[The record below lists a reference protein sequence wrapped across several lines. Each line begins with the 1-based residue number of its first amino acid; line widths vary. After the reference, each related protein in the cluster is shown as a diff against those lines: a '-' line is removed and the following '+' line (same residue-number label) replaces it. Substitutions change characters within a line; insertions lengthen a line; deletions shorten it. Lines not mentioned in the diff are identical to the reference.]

1 MKNKKILIALVL
13 LLVVRGA
20 SGTVAYFT
28 RSDTTVNVFDSGKID
43 AYVTENFVSPEN
55 WTPGTTTNTSII
67 ATNHDDAI
75 VAVRIKIEETWKDT
89 NNDTLPNEIDN
100 IPVALVN
107 YNTTDWIKNGD
118 YYYYNK
124 PLSKNESTSSLVSSV
139 TYNEN
144 ILGTTSCSESND
156 GTKIKCINS
165 NGYEGATYTLTSQ
178 VELAQY
184 SEYKTLWNT
193 NIEIR

>member
-13 LLVVRGA
+13 LLIVRGT
-20 SGTVAYFT
+20 SGTIAYFT
-28 RSDTTVNVFDSGKID
+28 QSDTTVNEFHLGKIA
-43 AYVTENFVSPEN
+43 AYVEENFISPEN

-67 ATNHDDAI
+67 ATNHDDVM
-75 VAVRIKIEETWKDT
+75 VAVRIKIEEAWKDV
-89 NNDTLPNEIDN
+89 NNETLPNNVNN

-107 YNTTDWIKNGD
+107 YNTTDWVKSGD
-118 YYYYNK
+118 YYYYNS

-144 ILGTTSCSESND
+144 VLGTTSCTESND
-156 GTKIKCINS
+156 GSKIKCINT
-165 NGYEGATYTLTSQ
+165 NGYEGATYILTSQ
-178 VELAQY
+178 VELVQY

-193 NIEIR
+193 NVEIR